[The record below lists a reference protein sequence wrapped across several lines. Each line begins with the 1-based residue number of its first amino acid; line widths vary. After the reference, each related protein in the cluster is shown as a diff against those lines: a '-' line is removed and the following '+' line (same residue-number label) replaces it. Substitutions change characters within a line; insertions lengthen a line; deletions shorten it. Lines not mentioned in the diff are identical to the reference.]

1 MASTRIE
8 RVICVVCEE
17 QLEGHIQNILVW
29 HYLQEELEIIVHE
42 LKIYR
47 QQQS

>member
-17 QLEGHIQNILVW
+17 KLEGHIQNTLEW
-29 HYLQEELEIIVHE
+29 RYWQEVSETIVHE
-42 LKIYR
+42 LKI
-47 QQQS
+47 